1 MSHTFVNKHRVLI
14 NMSEETERSF
24 ARKLAANNASVR
36 NNAVIALRGWLKARS
51 SASASAC
58 LPELE
63 LRKLWRGLFFCLWLA
78 DGPSLQNEL
87 ASNISRLV
95 HCFVG
100 PEGVKQ
106 WLVVAAR
113 TLRNE
118 WGKLDKYRVDKYY
131 TLLRHVLSETLLWL
145 ANSGWK
151 ENLNAIVGETLQEA
165 LFGRNCP
172 NGIRFHMADIFCHEL
187 KSSNVTA
194 IKPRCLL
201 ALLDPI
207 LDGISTTGDA
217 IYFNRAMENL
227 VAALPTT
234 LEFMPHVKLSVIQ
247 TRIFDLA
254 SSPSTR
260 DRYRAEIYAV
270 HRNVEKLTGKSSRVN
285 PALTKRKGKGSTTA
299 AAKRDDDSTDESDE
313 NDEMDFHRKVIAE
326 SDEVIKSKKMKSS
339 AKRAIESF
347 NSSPS
352 EESGLKSKVK
362 DSKKTNST
370 KLKAR
375 IKDSDAGNSKRKR
388 VRWGNDA
395 ELSHADSV
403 KALKSNKS
411 KVSQQPSPSR
421 GILSKTLNDAGIRS
435 NEKISPSS
443 RPRAS
448 DFF

>member
-1 MSHTFVNKHRVLI
+1 M
-14 NMSEETERSF
+14 
-24 ARKLAANNASVR
+24 
-36 NNAVIALRGWLKARS
+36 
-51 SASASAC
+51 
-58 LPELE
+58 
-63 LRKLWRGLFFCLWLA
+63 
-78 DGPSLQNEL
+78 
-87 ASNISRLV
+87 
-95 HCFVG
+95 
-100 PEGVKQ
+100 
-106 WLVVAAR
+106 
-113 TLRNE
+113 
-118 WGKLDKYRVDKYY
+118 
-131 TLLRHVLSETLLWL
+131 
-145 ANSGWK
+145 
-151 ENLNAIVGETLQEA
+151 
-165 LFGRNCP
+165 
-172 NGIRFHMADIFCHEL
+172 
-187 KSSNVTA
+187 
-194 IKPRCLL
+194 
-201 ALLDPI
+201 DPI

-217 IYFNRAMENL
+217 VYFNRAMENL

-375 IKDSDAGNSKRKR
+375 IKDSDAGNSTRKR